1 MPLEGITVV
10 ADLDETKIVEYF
22 DRKIAPV
29 PKAEGTEYVASNQK
43 SPFGPTFTGA
53 TFVQPNGLG
62 FKINGHSISGEFGF
76 GQSMVS
82 LEPLADWPS
91 NAAFLDAYFA
101 GEDGVLVKTTNAF
114 CVFQK
119 YAGDIMWR
127 HIESEIHD
135 EEIREVRPNVSLV
148 VRIVSMVGNYDCI
161 IDWEFKPSGSIKI
174 GELEKLV
181 PGGLKMNT
189 AEMLHFVATKYVKFL
204 QAQVGML
211 ELMNTFEFPNDV
223 ILPPRQKAKSID
235 PPLAYIV
242 VLKKQRMVL
251 PRVLSSDFTFLTM
264 TVEVVAKKET
274 QVAEVVVVVETQ
286 KEEKVA
292 EENVEPRESSVE
304 ESKPKMEIL
313 HIAMLKRVQ
322 APGLFILEDIK
333 QNLKIPFTYHYKTL
347 LWDQIH
353 DEVDAI
359 NLCDIDECNE

>member
-62 FKINGHSISGEFGF
+62 FKINGHSISWANWEFHVGYDIRARPVISLASIYDIQQQSGEFGF

-174 GELEKLV
+174 GV
-181 PGGLKMNT
+181 CII
-189 AEMLHFVATKYVKFL
+189 
-204 QAQVGML
+204 Q
-211 ELMNTFEFPNDV
+211 
-223 ILPPRQKAKSID
+223 I
-235 PPLAYIV
+235 
-242 VLKKQRMVL
+242 
-251 PRVLSSDFTFLTM
+251 
-264 TVEVVAKKET
+264 
-274 QVAEVVVVVETQ
+274 
-286 KEEKVA
+286 KV
-292 EENVEPRESSVE
+292 
-304 ESKPKMEIL
+304 
-313 HIAMLKRVQ
+313 
-322 APGLFILEDIK
+322 
-333 QNLKIPFTYHYKTL
+333 
-347 LWDQIH
+347 
-353 DEVDAI
+353 
-359 NLCDIDECNE
+359 